1 MEQLI
6 YTNDNSLSSELCD
19 EIIDLFEKQEYGKYE
34 GLTRGGVQK
43 NIKDTV
49 DFVIPQ
55 DEIWKNIEKC
65 LARELQDNLK
75 IYADILNA
83 KYNDV
88 NADQQSDATFKLL
101 HYDDI
106 IFREKII
113 KKYTAN
119 VGRYVYH
126 NDFSIDYE
134 KKEFRKITF
143 LWYLNDV
150 IEGGETD
157 FFAGDIKI
165 RPKKGTLIFFP
176 SSWTYPHSGKMPM
189 SSNKYIIT
197 GWLYNKY

>member
-1 MEQLI
+1 MDQLI
-6 YTNDNSLSSELCD
+6 YTNNNSLSSELCD

-101 HYDDI
+101 HYEDI

>member
-101 HYDDI
+101 HYEDI